1 MIELKN
7 IKHTAWA
14 SQETHCY
21 QATLYVDGERW
32 GTVSNQGHG
41 GPDDFHGENGRGYDD
56 IKALNARIAET
67 YPPYTYGDGAS
78 LTQDLEIV
86 CGDLVNEW
94 LREREFTKAMKS
106 KVLFTKPDTQGIWQV
121 AVKKPQTQWMVL
133 DSMKAK
139 YPTYTY
145 LADLPIDQAKALYF
159 AGV

>member
-41 GPDDFHGENGRGYDD
+41 GPDDFHGENGRGYADL
-56 IKALNARIAET
+56 KNLNERIGAT
-67 YPPYTYGDGAS
+67 YPLYTFADGS
-78 LTQDLEIV
+78 PLKQDLEMV
-86 CGDLVNEW
+86 CAELVNEW
-94 LREREFTKAMKS
+94 LRDRDFNKKMKS
-106 KVLFTKPDTQGIWQV
+106 YVLFTDPDKEGVWMMTV
-121 AVKKPQTQWMVL
+121 RKPQTHRMLL

-139 YPTYTY
+139 YPHYTY
-145 LADLPIDQAKALYF
+145 LSDLPVEEARNIYF